1 MKITAEKF
9 NDYIQQFVK
18 GYLIQE
24 ARQTMTK
31 FKLGFA
37 LGTGKLAVDA
47 QMIEA
52 AKAVGVA
59 DADGNIDVDALKKAT
74 NSGMD
79 MAGELQFQML
89 GIKLNRAETDK
100 FFQLVETGALS

>member
-1 MKITAEKF
+1 MKITADKF

-24 ARQTMTK
+24 AKQPMTK
-31 FKLGFA
+31 FNLGFA
-37 LGTGKLAVDA
+37 LGTGKLAADA

-79 MAGELQFQML
+79 AAGSLPIPML
-89 GIKLNRAETDK
+89 GIKLTKDETDK
-100 FFQLVETGALS
+100 FFHLVETGALS